1 MQKAML
7 VAQQQAAAAYPP
19 PETPAYYSRTPA
31 EKHELMAERPTHE
44 LAGQHY
50 YVQGDAR
57 SAELS
62 SQPAYT
68 PVESPAAGR
77 NYGP

>member
-1 MQKAML
+1 MQKGML

-19 PETPAYYSRTPA
+19 PATPAYYARSPA
-31 EKHELMAERPTHE
+31 EKHELAGERETHE
-44 LAGQHY
+44 LQGQLY

-57 SAELS
+57 TAELS

-68 PVESPAAGR
+68 PVESPATGR
-77 NYGP
+77 TYGP